1 MILAIALVL
10 LSTVAFQERFRIAQ
24 GKAEPAAKGSCVGQ
38 TEELIGAL
46 DELREKLLVGL
57 PYEQYNDEMKRIKK
71 IFYRVPGERM
81 SLSCLTGAAGLAGGA
96 LNEYIYAANAWTECI
111 VDRGCDLAA
120 DEPVIER
127 KFWVAGTVLTSAH
140 EALAGGSGQG

>member
-1 MILAIALVL
+1 MVTAILVL
-10 LSTVAFQERFRIAQ
+10 ASLLAVRQGHGAAQ
-24 GKAEPAAKGSCVGQ
+24 GADRAKAGAA
-38 TEELIGAL
+38 TEQGCAMRTADLIVAL
-46 DELREKLLVGL
+46 DELREDLLVGL
-57 PYEQYNDEMKRIKK
+57 PYEEYVEEMRRIKR

-111 VDRGCDLAA
+111 SDRRCDLAA
-120 DEPVIER
+120 NEPVIER

-140 EALAGGSGQG
+140 QALAGSP

>member
-1 MILAIALVL
+1 MAAAVALVL
-10 LSTVAFQERFRIAQ
+10 LSTIAIQERYGIAQ
-24 GKAEPAAKGSCVGQ
+24 GEAAPAAKGGCVAQ
-38 TEELIGAL
+38 TEELFGAL

-57 PYEQYNDEMKRIKK
+57 PYEAYVDEMKRIKR

-81 SLSCLTGAAGLAGGA
+81 SLNCLTGAAGLAGGA

-111 VDRGCDLAA
+111 VDRSCDLAA

-140 EALAGGSGQG
+140 EALPDASE